1 MSESNTAPRTPG
13 WLSVANPVSR
23 FVLQGELP
31 TLAAAAS
38 ALGFGSDVSTNEAR
52 DNGQFALLW
61 LGPDERLILAWQEG
75 ARQLAARMAS
85 ALAGHAHSLVEV
97 THRQV
102 SRCVR
107 GEGITELLN
116 CGCPQDL
123 DITQFAVDR
132 CSRTLY
138 NKAEIV
144 LWRRGPNEFHVEIWR
159 SYADYFERW
168 LIEAA
173 QDLPV
178 STL

>member
-13 WLSVANPVSR
+13 WLSVANPASR

-31 TLAAAAS
+31 ALAAAARI
-38 ALGFGSDVSTNEAR
+38 AN
-52 DNGQFALLW
+52 
-61 LGPDERLILAWQEG
+61 
-75 ARQLAARMAS
+75 
-85 ALAGHAHSLVEV
+85 ALAGHAHSLVDV

-123 DITQFAVDR
+123 DITQFAVNR

>member
-1 MSESNTAPRTPG
+1 MSESAHSPKARG
-13 WLSVANPVSR
+13 WLSVANPTAR
-23 FVLQGELP
+23 FILQADGPAL
-31 TLAAAAS
+31 TSAAQ
-38 ALGFGSDVSTNEAR
+38 ALGFESDVGTSEAR
-52 DNGQFALLW
+52 DNGQIALLW
-61 LGPDERLILAWQEG
+61 LGPDERLILAWQENG
-75 ARQLAARMAS
+75 RQVATRLAS
-85 ALAGHAHSLVEV
+85 ALAGQPNSLVDV

-102 SRCVR
+102 SRQLQ

-123 DITQFAVDR
+123 DPSQFPVGR

-144 LWRRGPNEFHVEIWR
+144 LWRRGLNEFHVEIWR

-173 QDLPV
+173 QDLNV
-178 STL
+178 SAL